1 MWEKFAHKLQ
11 KFVDEHGTF
20 DPSRFNDPVA
30 MATAWTSVPSSG
42 PSGDQLVEVHTGRLE
57 YRASLRA
64 KLAFLVFLLIG
75 LAILIVFT
83 SHRLAAGGLSFD
95 KDTILPILI
104 GLALSAGGCYLLYF
118 GTAPVVFDKGSGFFW
133 KGRKSPETVFDGKL
147 PKDCVRLEEIHALQL
162 IACYCSGG
170 PKTRGHYRYEMNL
183 VLKDGQR
190 VNVVVHDNKEK
201 SRQEAGVLALFLD
214 VPLWDALSSA

>member
-1 MWEKFAHKLQ
+1 MFEKMVNKLQ
-11 KFVDEHGTF
+11 KVVDERGTF

-30 MATAWTSVPSSG
+30 MATAWTSVPCGG

-64 KLAFLVFLLIG
+64 KLAFLVFILIG
-75 LAILIVFT
+75 LAILIGFT
-83 SHRLAAGGLSFD
+83 SQRLAAGGLSFD

-104 GLALSAGGCYLLYF
+104 GLALAAGGCYLLYY
-118 GTAPVVFDKGSGFFW
+118 GTAPVVFDKGTGFFW
-133 KGRKSPETVFDGKL
+133 KGRKSPETVFDVKL

-170 PKTRGHYRYEMNL
+170 HKTRGHYRYEINL

-201 SRQEAGVLALFLD
+201 ARQEGAALTLFLD
-214 VPLWDALSSA
+214 IPLWDAL